1 MRNLTSH
8 DGGDYRPAWSPD
20 GQWIAFTS
28 DRDSPGARERTG
40 ARFAPLQRTQIY
52 VMRADGSA
60 PRRVTSGTTA
70 VGGASWSADGR
81 SLAVF
86 EATPDHWQVLSRT
99 FPAGGVV
106 ESQIVQVD
114 VATGA
119 RTPLT
124 RGPGRELS
132 PQWLPDGRIA
142 YQASDI
148 EERPGQGYRARDYW
162 CETIRFTYGR
172 PGPTGLYAGARWS
185 RDGTR
190 MVFQRWNEDAPPAVA
205 RVHSRDP
212 MFRLVQTGTF
222 PSYSPDGRRLAASNG
237 SFRLFGLG
245 HQPPTG
251 QWLAP
256 TLLHVTD
263 ASGNG
268 RRDIF
273 ADDSLG
279 ALGATWSPDGS
290 RIAFG
295 VGLNQPRPGNMGPAS
310 IVAVAP
316 DGSGRQALAG
326 GETANYH
333 FPSWSPDGK
342 RLVFRSAR
350 RSRKD

>member
-60 PRRVTSGTTA
+60 PAPGDERHDGGGRRVVVCRRTLAGRVRGDAGPLAGPQPHLSLPA
-70 VGGASWSADGR
+70 ASSNRR
-81 SLAVF
+81 SL
-86 EATPDHWQVLSRT
+86 
-99 FPAGGVV
+99 
-106 ESQIVQVD
+106 QVD

-142 YQASDI
+142 YQASDT

-162 CETIRFTYGR
+162 CETIRFTDGR

-190 MVFQRWNEDAPPAVA
+190 MVFQRWNEDA
-205 RVHSRDP
+205 
-212 MFRLVQTGTF
+212 L
-222 PSYSPDGRRLAASNG
+222 
-237 SFRLFGLG
+237 
-245 HQPPTG
+245 
-251 QWLAP
+251 
-256 TLLHVTD
+256 
-263 ASGNG
+263 
-268 RRDIF
+268 
-273 ADDSLG
+273 
-279 ALGATWSPDGS
+279 
-290 RIAFG
+290 
-295 VGLNQPRPGNMGPAS
+295 RPWPAS
-310 IVAVAP
+310 TVATRC
-316 DGSGRQALAG
+316 SG
-326 GETANYH
+326 
-333 FPSWSPDGK
+333 
-342 RLVFRSAR
+342 
-350 RSRKD
+350 